1 MDSETIDTVTGWRS
15 EPYSGGYDG
24 LHELADREFTGAV
37 TDGTAWLF
45 VLNGRFVGVSDGT
58 VESFEDADGTAYA
71 APDPSLPLLFAMRER
86 GGETKAKYYTNDTPL
101 SEADRTL
108 SAGNFTG
115 FVELSENVLSGDYYV
130 VYHGGRRLA
139 CAFVG
144 TRRETLTGDE
154 AFERADDEVGIY
166 EVRTVD
172 VDVIDVPEPEPE
184 PEPTESVAAGAD
196 EPSETGAVPD
206 AGGAGAGAAG
216 VGTTAATVDAAE
228 SGEDAEG
235 SVGSTGEDP
244 RNEGPAADQ
253 PDVADP
259 GSVTI
264 ESDPSPAVEES
275 ADDGS
280 AEGPAPEPGEDD
292 ADRPDAESRTT
303 GAEAVDAST
312 DEPSDAAAG
321 TSAVE
326 SPSGEAAG
334 ADATDADG
342 SEAGGPPPAAPGESP
357 PRYREQTREEKLRR
371 DAEPTDAVAASE
383 SDPFSAEEQWRETR
397 SIPSLDPDETGVS
410 VPSGAEGTASSDA
423 VAGSAAARPRPRSEA
438 DDERQ
443 EGPDAASADEPS
455 NAVGESA
462 SESSAQSPPES
473 AEGSDA
479 AGTAELRRD
488 LQRARSAHEEV
499 AGELAATRE
508 ELTEAH
514 ATVERLRE
522 ENERLEGRVETL
534 QSELADARTRLSE
547 ADGDAAPEGR
557 TVQPERALSGTNLFV
572 RYDSKGAGTLE
583 KAHAGH
589 ASREEVDENL
599 RMEVHT
605 EFDDDYAVVDGRP
618 YEEWL
623 RDTIEYGF
631 VAWVVRTLL
640 YEIQDTGN
648 VSAMRDLYE
657 AIPKIDRAELDG
669 VVDLVD
675 EQGKKS
681 EERTFDVVLRDRM
694 GDPLFVANVTDSR
707 EATNES
713 MLDGLVEGSSQVAD
727 QYDGL
732 AAAFHVTASFFE
744 PGALEAV
751 ADATGGGL
759 LSRGKQKSFV
769 KMSRKRGFH
778 LCLVESRDG
787 EFHVNVPEL

>member
-1 MDSETIDTVTGWRS
+1 MDSETIDTVTDWSS
-15 EPYSGGYDG
+15 EPYSGGHDG
-24 LHELADREFTGAV
+24 LRELADREFTGAV

-45 VLNGRFVGVSDGT
+45 ALNGRFVGVSGGSI
-58 VESFEDADGTAYA
+58 ESFEDADGTAYA
-71 APDPSLPLLFAMRER
+71 APDPSLPLLFAMREA

-144 TRRETLTGDE
+144 NRRETLTGDE

-172 VDVIDVPEPEPE
+172 IDVIDLPDPDR
-184 PEPTESVAAGAD
+184 EPTESAAADADEASDTGDTGAGDAAAADAAGDAAD
-196 EPSETGAVPD
+196 SAGGTDADGETGPER
-206 AGGAGAGAAG
+206 AG
-216 VGTTAATVDAAE
+216 
-228 SGEDAEG
+228 S
-235 SVGSTGEDP
+235 
-244 RNEGPAADQ
+244 
-253 PDVADP
+253 ADP
-259 GSVTI
+259 EGVTI
-264 ESDPSPAVEES
+264 DPDSTPAVE
-275 ADDGS
+275 GS
-280 AEGPAPEPGEDD
+280 ENDEIAEEPTPGPGEDD
-292 ADRPDAESRTT
+292 AVDVPGAESNAPEG
-303 GAEAVDAST
+303 GAA
-312 DEPSDAAAG
+312 DAATEG
-321 TSAVE
+321 
-326 SPSGEAAG
+326 PSTEDPAETAAG
-334 ADATDADG
+334 AGVTDA
-342 SEAGGPPPAAPGESP
+342 EAGEEGRSSPSDSDASP
-357 PRYREQTREEKLRR
+357 PRYREQTREEKRRR

-397 SIPSLDPDETGVS
+397 AIPSLDPDETGVS
-410 VPSGAEGTASSDA
+410 RRGGAGGTASSDA
-423 VAGSAAARPRPRSEA
+423 VAGGAAERPRRSRS
-438 DDERQ
+438 DD
-443 EGPDAASADEPS
+443 DAESQVGGDDASADGPS
-455 NAVGESA
+455 DAPEESV
-462 SESSAQSPPES
+462 SASPPEPS
-473 AEGSDA
+473 SEATEGGDA
-479 AGTAELRRD
+479 AGTAELRDD
-488 LQRARSAHEEV
+488 LQRARGAHEEV

-508 ELTEAH
+508 ELTEARSK
-514 ATVERLRE
+514 AERLRE

-534 QSELADARTRLSE
+534 RSELADARSRLSE
-547 ADGDAAPEGR
+547 TSGNASEGR
-557 TVQPERALSGTNLFV
+557 AVSPSRALAGTNLFV

-589 ASREEVDENL
+589 ASGEEVDENL
-599 RMEVHT
+599 RLEVHT
-605 EFDDDYAVVDGRP
+605 EFDDDDAVVDGRP

-623 RDTIEYGF
+623 RDSIEYGF

-648 VSAMRDLYE
+648 VSAMRDLYD

-669 VVDLVD
+669 AVDLVD
-675 EQGKKS
+675 QQGKKS

-694 GDPLFVANVTDSR
+694 GDPLVVANVTDSR

-727 QYDGL
+727 QHDGL

-769 KMSRKRGFH
+769 KMARKRGFH